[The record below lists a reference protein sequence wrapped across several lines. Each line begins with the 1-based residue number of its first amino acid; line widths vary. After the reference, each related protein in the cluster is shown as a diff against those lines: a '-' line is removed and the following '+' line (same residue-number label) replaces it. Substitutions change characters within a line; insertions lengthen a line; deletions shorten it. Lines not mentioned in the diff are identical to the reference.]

1 MHGHVR
7 SIWCMIAE
15 TANLATARNVV
26 KQAGDRNAAGPVRHQ
41 RNVGAIKHDLMGTYK
56 TGWCLIGCLSGKQMR
71 TPASELPARM
81 GAEGGAE

>member
-15 TANLATARNVV
+15 TANLASARNVV
-26 KQAGDRNAAGPVRHQ
+26 KQASDRNAAGPVCHQ
-41 RNVGAIKHDLMGTYK
+41 RNVGTIRYDLAGTNE
-56 TGWCLIGCLSGKQMR
+56 TGRCLIWCLSGKQM
-71 TPASELPARM
+71 TPGFKLPARM